1 MYWRGKYYLW
11 DGFNRWIELD
21 DMGETSAPT
30 WVYRLKEGYD
40 FDEVKEHVQ
49 LSANNHSQSD
59 EATMRDFINC
69 GVRWAE
75 RNHIDDL
82 DEIIDWI
89 NRSEHQFKSK
99 EVNKIASRIL
109 VESEVTNI
117 RHIRTGSQARK
128 EAAEILEIDLEYKG
142 SEITNPIVMCTK
154 EDDYLT
160 DAFLQHMRKIKDT
173 PEDELESTEFLG
185 YTKGAETEEEL
196 RKQREH
202 AYEKMVLL
210 DDLIDEYVEK
220 RNKLLKKKV
229 DPWIWLGFLP
239 QLYGKECGDGIER
252 KLVK

>member
-1 MYWRGKYYLW
+1 M
-11 DGFNRWIELD
+11 
-21 DMGETSAPT
+21 A
-30 WVYRLKEGYD
+30 
-40 FDEVKEHVQ
+40 
-49 LSANNHSQSD
+49 
-59 EATMRDFINC
+59 
-69 GVRWAE
+69 
-75 RNHIDDL
+75 
-82 DEIIDWI
+82 
-89 NRSEHQFKSK
+89 
-99 EVNKIASRIL
+99 
-109 VESEVTNI
+109 
-117 RHIRTGSQARK
+117 QARK
-128 EAAEILEIDLEYKG
+128 EAADILEMDLEYNG
-142 SEITNPIVMCTK
+142 SKITNPIVMCTK

-202 AYEKMVLL
+202 AYEKMVQL

-252 KLVK
+252 QLVK